1 MIYVGIDPGLT
12 GAVAVI
18 DADGAVEL
26 CDSPWWELKAKK
38 GVQRDYNANGMA
50 EIISGVIAR
59 ASNRGSIVAGLEK
72 VHSMPEQGVA
82 SSFKFGVGLG
92 IWQGILAAFGI
103 QYQLIPPQRWKKALM
118 DGMGK
123 EKDASL
129 IVAQRLFPTADL
141 RLRKHHGRADALL
154 LAEFMRRSTNGL

>member
-1 MIYVGIDPGLT
+1 MIYLGIDPGLT
-12 GAVAVI
+12 GAVAII

-26 CDSPWWELKAKK
+26 CDSPSWEVKTK
-38 GVQRDYNANGMA
+38 GRIQHDYNVHGMA
-50 EIISGVIAR
+50 EIIAGVIAR
-59 ASNRGSIVAGLEK
+59 AGNRGLIAAALEK

-92 IWQGILAAFGI
+92 TWQGILAAFGI
-103 QYQLIPPQRWKKALM
+103 TFQMIPPQRWKKVLM
-118 DGMGK
+118 DGMPK

-154 LAEFMRRSTNGL
+154 LAEFMRRSNG